1 MGFRENL
8 KAEITY
14 KAMPVKELALLTQI
28 SRRTIDNYLREDSS
42 MPSAEAAVRIAG
54 ALGVTVEYLVTGEE
68 RRDTAPATPDSR
80 AIANSLRSLSS
91 RDREIVV
98 SLIKT
103 LRKMKDRRAAPAGDV
118 TG

>member
-68 RRDTAPATPDSR
+68 RRDTAPDSR